1 MKTFSFPFPLNSS
14 ILIFV
19 HTMSLFF
26 RWFISVY
33 LSHQL
38 CVKDSYKHT
47 QGIIEQ
53 HSLKKDN
60 SAGRWW
66 LTHVILTAQEGEIR
80 RITVRSQSWQIV
92 HEILSQKY
100 PTQNSAGRVAQMVE
114 CRLASESE
122 INPQYCQK

>member
-1 MKTFSFPFPLNSS
+1 
-14 ILIFV
+14 
-19 HTMSLFF
+19 MSLFF

-80 RITVRSQSWQIV
+80 RITVQSQSRQIV
-92 HEILSQKY
+92 LETLSRK
-100 PTQNSAGRVAQMVE
+100 THHKNGLVE
-114 CRLASESE
+114 WLKVQVLFK
-122 INPQYCQK
+122 PQYGKK